1 VTEVEPSP
9 ARRRIPSRSNFEAD
23 LIRQILTGKLAA
35 GEKLPGE
42 RSLAVS
48 SGLSRPVVREV
59 LRSLVERGLV
69 EVFPARG
76 AFVKAPDSMQLAGM
90 LGSAARHQRATPRD
104 LIEAREMIEGRAAR
118 NAALRAS
125 TQDVATLRGL
135 VRAFDEAGTV
145 IERARCDLALHASI
159 AQMSGNPVLAIL
171 FGAIAP
177 MVMELQ
183 LRSLADPVVLKLGA
197 PLHHDVVEAIA
208 VGDAETASRAM
219 TRHVALARDL
229 YGADMDMPL
238 DDLAVERVASVLGE
252 NSGLSD
258 LIDDVLDGLKLPLT
272 PG

>member
-1 VTEVEPSP
+1 MTEAEPSP
-9 ARRRIPSRSNFEAD
+9 GRRRIPSRSNFEAD
-23 LIRQILTGKLAA
+23 LIRQILTGKLPP

-48 SGLSRPVVREV
+48 SGLSRPVIREV

-69 EVFPARG
+69 EVLPARG
-76 AFVKAPDSMQLAGM
+76 AFVKAPDSMQLAGTF
-90 LGSAARHQRATPRD
+90 GSAARHQRATPRD

-125 TQDVATLRGL
+125 TQDVATLRDL
-135 VRAFDEAGTV
+135 VRAFDEAETM

-159 AQMSGNPVLAIL
+159 ARMSGNPVLGIL

-183 LRSLADPVVLKLGA
+183 LRSLADPVVLQLGA

-208 VGDAETASRAM
+208 AGDAETASRAM
-219 TRHVALARDL
+219 TRHVVLARDL
-229 YGADMDMPL
+229 YGEDMDVPL
-238 DDLAVERVASVLGE
+238 DELAVQRVASVLGE
-252 NSGLSD
+252 NARLSD
-258 LIDDVLDGLKLPLT
+258 LIDDVLEGLKLS
-272 PG
+272 